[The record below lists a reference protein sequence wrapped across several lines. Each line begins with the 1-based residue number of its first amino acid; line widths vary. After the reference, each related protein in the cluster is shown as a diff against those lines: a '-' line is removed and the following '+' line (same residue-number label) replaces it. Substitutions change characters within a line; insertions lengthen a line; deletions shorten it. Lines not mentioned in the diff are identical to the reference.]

1 LSSLLL
7 FRIPGAILAHAK
19 SLVAGGAES
28 TSSAQMDAPLPASKP
43 GGDGD
48 PTTHDNTF
56 WATMAGADKRLAEL
70 RRAIDEAAA
79 EAMARETGED
89 ASPGQSSQLGESRC
103 ATANRMITD
112 ALSTENPS
120 NPQPK

>member
-1 LSSLLL
+1 
-7 FRIPGAILAHAK
+7 
-19 SLVAGGAES
+19 
-28 TSSAQMDAPLPASKP
+28 
-43 GGDGD
+43 
-48 PTTHDNTF
+48 
-56 WATMAGADKRLAEL
+56 MAGADKRLAEL

-89 ASPGQSSQLGESRC
+89 ATPGLNSQLGESRC
-103 ATANRMITD
+103 ETANRMITD

>member
-1 LSSLLL
+1 MLP

-19 SLVAGGAES
+19 NLIAGGAES
-28 TSSAQMDAPLPASKP
+28 TSPAPLDAQLCASKP
-43 GGDGD
+43 VGEGD
-48 PTTHDNTF
+48 PTTHDKTF

-79 EAMARETGED
+79 EAMAREASEH
-89 ASPGQSSQLGESRC
+89 ASPGHNSQLGESRC
-103 ATANRMITD
+103 ETANRMITD

-120 NPQPK
+120 NPLPK